1 MMRKASTICRSPGTP
16 YRHCVIT
23 HAKLCLRHRS
33 ITCWPLSKGTGVS
46 RHPVAALSYR
56 RTQASAGHQQALR
69 FPRRPVCIVPRAE
82 AEIDAGV
89 VLPIIDDEAIA
100 LAVWAFW
107 IDQIVRPCG

>member
-1 MMRKASTICRSPGTP
+1 
-16 YRHCVIT
+16 
-23 HAKLCLRHRS
+23 
-33 ITCWPLSKGTGVS
+33 
-46 RHPVAALSYR
+46 
-56 RTQASAGHQQALR
+56 
-69 FPRRPVCIVPRAE
+69 VPRAE